1 MLNEEIK
8 VSLPE
13 KGIAYKRVS
22 GKTYVYYVTE
32 TYRNEQGKPTCKR
45 VSIGKL
51 DEASNLL
58 IPNRN
63 YYEIYMQKSCPQTG
77 GILSFGI
84 YHTCNEIFKKLGIHS
99 ILDKQ
104 RTEQQTVFF
113 HMGRRNSLVFPRMD
127 EA

>member
-51 DEASNLL
+51 DEAGNLL

-77 GILSFGI
+77 GILSLGI

-99 ILDKQ
+99 ILEKYFP
-104 RTEQQTVFF
+104 ENASAIETV
-113 HMGRRNSLVFPRMD
+113 
-127 EA
+127 AQ